1 MGQQRKKIPAEAVEL
16 YTRYIHGEVSRRDF
30 LDGVKRYA
38 VAGLTAATIVEALT
52 PNYALGQQVRKDD
65 ERIKASYE
73 TVPSPDGHG
82 YVRGYVFESAS
93 GAGTGPV
100 DILLIVVFDSQAS
113 YARQRDDPQQ
123 AHWERQLA
131 ELIEHAP
138 QRHEGEFTELFAQGV
153 HLLGDQ
159 AEVFGD

>member
-1 MGQQRKKIPAEAVEL
+1 ESASSLGARVDRLQTDRAVGRRQLPIQLPASKGAQAMVPSRNKEESSMAQERKKIPAEAVEL

-38 VAGLTAATIVEALT
+38 VAGLTAGTIVEALT

-82 YVRGYVFESAS
+82 YVRGYFVRPFSANS
-93 GAGTGPV
+93 
-100 DILLIVVFDSQAS
+100 
-113 YARQRDDPQQ
+113 R
-123 AHWERQLA
+123 
-131 ELIEHAP
+131 
-138 QRHEGEFTELFAQGV
+138 TETPAKLP
-153 HLLGDQ
+153 
-159 AEVFGD
+159 